1 MDQFI
6 QTHQEQVIGVLTGWD
21 RVIFRGS
28 LRKLCYVEGLM
39 RYLWQR
45 QILLKDFGEFSQR
58 VTKALAGRCEALAA
72 AAGRPYRYVASAQ
85 ARKEQLVQRI
95 LAESP
100 VEEGLVCVLRCVEPC
115 QSFEVHRNGQS
126 KRLELVSAPRKCLF
140 FYLYYRHR
148 VLGLIFV
155 RIQSWLPLEVQVY
168 VNGRSYLAQRL
179 HQAGIAH
186 TQVDN
191 TFTHIA
197 DLPRAQQMLD
207 ALTARDWSATL
218 WRLVRPVMKGILQ
231 SKRLLGDLAGD
242 YYWTMRQSEWATD
255 VMFKDAAYL
264 QEVYPALCRHA
275 MERLSSPD
283 MLRFLGQKQPGKR
296 AVTSSYQRRKEGV
309 RVKHCVGNNSVKMYD
324 KAETVLRIETTVN
337 DAGMFEVYRRA
348 QGDPESPLRW
358 RTMRKAVADIARRA
372 EVSAQANGMYL
383 DALAAVHRPAPV
395 EQVLDPVSQRQRVD
409 GQAVRAL
416 RPVSPEDAAFFAAVL
431 HGEHL
436 IRGFTNRQLQRLLFD
451 QPPDDPAE
459 ARRRS
464 AQTSHR
470 LRLLR
475 HHGLIRKVGAKR
487 LYRTTAKGHSV
498 MGLAL
503 SLRAADSVDLL
514 AA

>member
-1 MDQFI
+1 MNEFI
-6 QTHQEQVIGVLTGWD
+6 KTHGEQVMGVLSGWD

-28 LRKLCYVEGLM
+28 LRKLSYVDGLM
-39 RYLWQR
+39 GYLWQR
-45 QILLKDFGEFSQR
+45 QILLKDFGDFCQR
-58 VTKALAGRCEALAA
+58 VTAALAVRCEALAA
-72 AAGRPYRYVASAQ
+72 AAGRRYVASAQ
-85 ARKEQLVQRI
+85 VRKEQLVQRI
-95 LAESP
+95 LAEHP
-100 VEEGLVCVLRCVEPC
+100 VDEGLVCVLACVEPC
-115 QSFEVHRNGQS
+115 QSFEVHRNAQS
-126 KRLELVSAPRKCLF
+126 KKLELVSAPRKCRF

-148 VLGLIFV
+148 ILGLIFV

-168 VNGRSYLAQRL
+168 VNGRSYLGRRL
-179 HQAGIAH
+179 TLAGIAH

-191 TFTHIA
+191 TFTQIA

-207 ALTARDWSATL
+207 ELTARDWSGTL
-218 WRLVRPVMKGILQ
+218 WRLVRPVMQGLLQ
-231 SKRLLGDLAGD
+231 SPRLLADLAGA
-242 YYWTMRQSEWATD
+242 YYWTMRQSEFATD

-264 QEVYPALCRHA
+264 KEVYPALCRHA

-283 MLRFLGQKQPGKR
+283 MLRFLGQRQPGKR

-324 KAETVLRIETTVN
+324 KAATVLRIETTVN
-337 DAGMFEVYRRA
+337 DAGMFECYRRA
-348 QGDPESPLRW
+348 QGDESSEPRW
-358 RTMRKAVADIARRA
+358 RKMRKAVADIGRRA

-383 DALAAVHRPAPV
+383 DALAQVHRPAPV
-395 EQVLDPVSQRQRVD
+395 QQVLDPVSQRRQVE
-409 GQAVRAL
+409 GQSVRAL

-459 ARRRS
+459 ARHRS
-464 AQTSHR
+464 AQTSYR

-475 HHGLIRKVGAKR
+475 RHGLIHKVGAKR
-487 LYRTTAKGHSV
+487 LYRTTAKGHRV

-503 SLRAADSVDLL
+503 SLRSADAVELL